1 MMKGVLL
8 PGNKKVVVEEFPI
21 PTPKDDEVLVKIKS
35 SAICRSDLS
44 LYYGNA
50 VVQGDKAGK
59 VITGHEP
66 AGIIEKVGRK
76 FTHFKVPSKRSQIL
90 TLLRHPFPK
99 SD

>member
-8 PGNKKVVVEEFPI
+8 PGNKKVVIDEFPI
-21 PTPKDDEVLVKIKS
+21 PVPKDDDVLVKIKS

-66 AGIIEKVGRK
+66 AGIIAKVGRNVK
-76 FTHFKVPSKRSQIL
+76 HIKEGLSLI
-90 TLLRHPFPK
+90 HI
-99 SD
+99 